1 MGGEI
6 GGERRRKG
14 ECDRDGMRERK
25 ERSDRRRKR
34 KDQEMGK
41 GEEGAEWKKEDD
53 DADRKSVV

>member
-6 GGERRRKG
+6 GGERRRIG

-25 ERSDRRRKR
+25 ERRDRRRKR
-34 KDQEMGK
+34 KDQETGK

-53 DADRKSVV
+53 DATFGRE